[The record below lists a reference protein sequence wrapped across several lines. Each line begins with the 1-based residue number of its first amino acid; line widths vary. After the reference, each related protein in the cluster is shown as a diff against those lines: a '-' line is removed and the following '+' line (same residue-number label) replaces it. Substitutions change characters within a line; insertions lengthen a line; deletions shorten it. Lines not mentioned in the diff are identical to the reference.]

1 MRPNDAA
8 ETVLAVPH
16 NERDLIS
23 NVHLKQERHILRAC
37 NSVYLEEGVKMLQ
50 YHDSNPEY
58 YAFLF
63 AGQTSIGDEMVSD
76 EAMHDYTSCHCNN
89 G

>member
-37 NSVYLEEGVKMLQ
+37 NSVYLGEGVNILQ
-50 YHDSNPEY
+50 HKISNPE

-63 AGQTSIGDEMVSD
+63 AGRTIIGDEMVSD
-76 EAMHDYTSCHCNN
+76 DAMHDYTSCHCNN